1 MNNIKIAVAMS
12 GGVDSSVCAYLLKK
26 QGHEVIGITMEVLN
40 NKEYKQDTERVSQD
54 ASCVAKKLGIPH
66 YTVDFTNLFDK
77 KVIEYFTKEYLKG
90 MTPNPCV
97 VCNRYLK
104 FDALLKKALELNV
117 SYIATG
123 HYAKVEIDSLSGR
136 YLIKKAIDSNKDQ
149 SYMLYRLTQYQLEHI
164 LLPLGFY
171 KKPEIRKIAKE
182 ADLLI
187 ADKPDSQEICF
198 ISDDYKS
205 FLSHRVPNQIKSG
218 YFVNKQGD
226 IIGEHKGIPYYTVGQ
241 RRGLGI
247 SADKPLYVIK
257 IDAKNNRI
265 ILGDESDL
273 YTKEF
278 VAYNM
283 NWISIEKLEDKL
295 QVNAKI
301 RYNFAEKPAQ
311 VIPLGA
317 DKVKVIFEQPQKAV
331 APGQSVVFYKDD
343 VVVGGGIIIKRS
355 DL

>member
-1 MNNIKIAVAMS
+1 MNNIKVAVAMS

-26 QGHEVIGITMEVLN
+26 QGYEVIGITMEVLN
-40 NKEYKQDTERVSQD
+40 DKEYKQDAKRASLD
-54 ASCVAKKLGIPH
+54 AGRVAKKLEIPH

-90 MTPNPCV
+90 RTPNPCV
-97 VCNRYLK
+97 VCNRFLK
-104 FDALLKKALELNV
+104 FEALLKKALELNA
-117 SYIATG
+117 SHIATG
-123 HYAKVEIDSLSGR
+123 HYAKLQIDSSSGR
-136 YLIKKAIDSNKDQ
+136 HLIKKAIDRNKDQ
-149 SYMLYRLTQYQLEHI
+149 SYMLYRLAQHQLEHI

-171 KKPEIRKIAKE
+171 KKPEIRKIAQE
-182 ADLLI
+182 AELLI
-187 ADKPDSQEICF
+187 ANKPDSQEICF
-198 ISDDYKS
+198 ISDNYKS
-205 FLSHRVPNQIKSG
+205 FLSRRVPNQIKPG

-226 IIGEHKGIPYYTVGQ
+226 IIGEHKGIPYYTIGQ